1 MSKSKGLES
10 LLMDG
15 VSGSSF
21 SLSPSI
27 GKHYEAFSC
36 QSLLRNNECI
46 GCDHVVILE
55 GEWGSYL
62 AHNRPVFSF

>member
-15 VSGSSF
+15 VSGSNL

-36 QSLLRNNECI
+36 QILLCNNECI
-46 GCDHVVILE
+46 GCNHVVILE
-55 GEWGSYL
+55 GEWGSCL
-62 AHNRPVFSF
+62 AHNGPVFLF

>member
-10 LLMDG
+10 LLMDS
-15 VSGSSF
+15 VSGSNF

-36 QSLLRNNECI
+36 QSLLCSNKWI

-55 GEWGSYL
+55 GEWESCL
-62 AHNRPVFSF
+62 AHNGPVFSF